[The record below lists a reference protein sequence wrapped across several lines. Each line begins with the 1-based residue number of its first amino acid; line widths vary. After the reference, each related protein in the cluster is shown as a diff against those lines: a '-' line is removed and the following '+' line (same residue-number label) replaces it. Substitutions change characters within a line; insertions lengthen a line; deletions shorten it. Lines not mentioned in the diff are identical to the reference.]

1 MREQGTSIFFLLSL
15 VLAFSHAC
23 DDSKYISY
31 KGIQQ
36 TPINS
41 DPIKFNNTTGT
52 ITAFLQAPSALL
64 SKLDLAKTKIIIR
77 VFSLNETGTKMEQEG
92 TDTEFKFSQDN
103 VVKVTLENLQIGL
116 KEIEVL
122 LYENDTLLA
131 QTSFQHK
138 IVPGLQEIEE
148 PIVLKID
155 STKLQLPRQ
164 DSVVNIT
171 ITKEQLNFDLNI
183 RPIINQYCTYAC
195 HTNSRATNRM
205 DANIELETYPFVN
218 HAQKITSISGI
229 LEESD
234 YITKASLQAMERSY
248 DIDFVDPVF
257 DDMFVAAMPK
267 DTTREGV
274 KFNGIVP
281 KSDIQ
286 LMRRWLIEDLAQR
299 NADPTTSTN
308 IDNSIIESIVVSL
321 IPKDSPNESVTTFSA
336 VEKNSGNF
344 SGLAKNTIIDMEYEV
359 SIEIFAKDNIL
370 LSKQSLGY
378 HKIVKDQV
386 LTLVTSVKFDT
397 PKLQIEITVEEDVN

>member
-1 MREQGTSIFFLLSL
+1 MRGRSKSVLFLLSFA
-15 VLAFSHAC
+15 LALSQSC
-23 DDSKYISY
+23 NDSKYINY
-31 KGIQQ
+31 KSIQQ

-41 DPIKFNNTTGT
+41 DPIKLNNTTGT

-64 SKLDLAKTKIIIR
+64 SKLDLTKTKIIIR
-77 VFSLNETGTKMEQEG
+77 VFSLNENSTKMAQEG
-92 TDTEFKFSQDN
+92 TDAEFNFSKDN
-103 VVKVTLENLQIGL
+103 IVKVTLEDLQIGL
-116 KEIEVL
+116 KEIDIY
-122 LYENDTLLA
+122 LYQNETLLA

-138 IVPGLQEIEE
+138 VIPGLQEIEE
-148 PIVLKID
+148 AIVLKID

-164 DSVVNIT
+164 DSEVNIT
-171 ITKEQLNFDLNI
+171 ITKEQLNFDLDI
-183 RPIINQYCTYAC
+183 RPIISQYCTYAC

-218 HAQKITSISGI
+218 HSQKITSISAI

-248 DIDFVDPVF
+248 DKNFEDPVF
-257 DDMFVAAMPK
+257 GDMFVSPMPK
-267 DTTREGV
+267 DTTLEGV

-286 LMRRWLIEDLAQR
+286 LIRRWFIEDLAQR
-299 NADPTTSTN
+299 NADPNTSASN
-308 IDNSIIESIVVSL
+308 DNSIIESIVVSL
-321 IPKDSPNESVTTFSA
+321 KPKDNPNEGVITFSA

-359 SIEIFAKDNIL
+359 SIEVFAKDNIL

-378 HKIVKDQV
+378 HKISKDQS
-386 LTLVTSVKFDT
+386 LALVTSVNFEA
-397 PKLQIEITVEEDVN
+397 PQLQIDIRVEADEI